1 MSGIKSYLLL
11 TCKDSGITN
20 RHLSYFKGKDKC
32 IIGDAMN
39 LIYKFML
46 TYGEDK
52 FILGF
57 YNLVNKFAKYGIKSK
72 FRFDDNPV
80 HHNNPNHPDHPIP
93 NNDKIQIYE
102 NRKDKRQKN
111 LSEIDRLSS
120 IIDSGIDSDNNE
132 EHLSKIQNLSKKTL
146 AIKSEH
152 IKQCKSVLDLL
163 GIQYFE
169 GNVKIC
175 KYLIEQGIVYGYYS
189 ENMETISYGC
199 PIVLHGLDWKNNY
212 IDEINYTKCL
222 ETMNV
227 SPLQV
232 INATVASRPFKNLMY
247 CKFKQN
253 IEFMK
258 EYGNIDAVLAN
269 LQKINEDK
277 TTHIVKPSE
286 LFYDYK
292 LAIEEYSTELDESI
306 KQRIL
311 QSVEIFKQNE
321 DAFRKH
327 IAINL
332 KKILQT
338 LEILLNNHMHTN
350 THTNTQNNM
359 SIQDEYIKY
368 KTKLEEYCILQNRIH
383 L

>member
-1 MSGIKSYLLL
+1 
-11 TCKDSGITN
+11 
-20 RHLSYFKGKDKC
+20 
-32 IIGDAMN
+32 MN

-368 KTKLEEYCILQNRIH
+368 KTKLEEYCISQNRIH